1 MKQEQGTETGKRM
14 SRRRFLN
21 TAAVASGIGISAA
34 VVGSACSDSKSTT
47 GATTQAGSPTMS
59 MGSGD
64 GTPTPA
70 GGMTWQEMDAM
81 HKKGVE
87 DYLANTKAPITKG
100 KGNQPL
106 APRIENGV
114 KVFDLTVD
122 EVDWETLPG
131 KVQKAVGYNGTLPG
145 PILRATEGDQVRIN
159 VKNNLK
165 ESTVVHWHG
174 LIVPNAMDGVP
185 YVTQEPITPGAS
197 HVYEFTLRNSGTHM
211 YHSHHNSF
219 KQVNRGLLGAFIVDP
234 KDASSYPAYDREYV
248 IVLND
253 LFLGY
258 TINGKEFPATDAL
271 VANKGERVLVRFM
284 NEGTMHHPMHLHGM
298 PMEVFAVDGW
308 KLPTPYKCD
317 TLDCPPGN
325 RYDVIIEATEPGI
338 WAFHCHVLSH
348 VEGEKGMFGMVMALV
363 VT

>member
-1 MKQEQGTETGKRM
+1 MSQSIRGGSI

-21 TAAVASGIGISAA
+21 TAAAISGFGISAA
-34 VVGSACSDSKSTT
+34 VVGAACGSQSKTSPT
-47 GATTQAGSPTMS
+47 GAAGTSTPMAG
-59 MGSGD
+59 MGSSAA

-70 GGMTWQEMDAM
+70 GGMTLQEMDAM

-87 DYLANTKAPITKG
+87 DYLQNTKTPITKG

-106 APRIENGV
+106 APRLENGV

-122 EVDWETLPG
+122 EVDWETTPG
-131 KVQKAVGYNGTLPG
+131 KVQKALGYNGTLPG
-145 PILRATEGDQVRIN
+145 PIIRATEGDQVRFN
-159 VKNNLK
+159 VKNNLS
-165 ESTVVHWHG
+165 ESTVIHWHG

-185 YVTQEPITPGAS
+185 FVTQEPITPGAS
-197 HVYEFTLRNSGTHM
+197 HVYEFTLRNAGTHM
-211 YHSHHNSF
+211 YHSHHNAL

-234 KDASSYPAYDREYV
+234 KDASSVPAHDREYV

-253 LFLGY
+253 LFLGF

-271 VANKGERVLVRFM
+271 AANKGERVLVRFM

-298 PMEVFAVDGW
+298 AMEVFAVDGW
-308 KLPTPYKCD
+308 KLPNPYKCD
-317 TLDCPPGN
+317 TVDVAPGN
-325 RYDVIIEATEPGI
+325 RYDVIIEATEAGI

-348 VEGEKGMFGMVMALV
+348 VESEKGMFGMVMALV